1 MLALLWTILAQGVSA
16 PPPVRTG
23 MWSPG
28 WTVLTVAVGAGL
40 LGLGAVLLFIVIA
53 ADLRA
58 RYPHRKSHTFQYRF
72 RRKTP
77 SQLE

>member
-1 MLALLWTILAQGVSA
+1 MLALLWTILAQSVSA
-16 PPPVRTG
+16 PPPIRTG
-23 MWSPG
+23 MWAPG
-28 WTVLTVAVGAGL
+28 WTVLTVAIGAAL
-40 LGLGAVLLFIVIA
+40 LGVAGVFLFIAVV

>member
-16 PPPVRTG
+16 PPPIPTG
-23 MWSPG
+23 MWAPG
-28 WTVLTVAVGAGL
+28 WTVLTVAIAAGL
-40 LGLGAVLLFIVIA
+40 LGLAAVFLFIVIV

-58 RYPHRKSHTFQYRF
+58 RHPHRKSHTFQYRF